1 MKVFLVFPVLL
12 ILIFGTPV
20 FADFEKGAAAALRGD
35 YATALEQWKPFAE
48 QGDASAQFNLGWMYR
63 HGQGVIQDYK
73 AAIKWYKLAAEQ
85 GHVEAQQNL
94 GSMYNLGRGVTQD
107 YKAALKWYQRAASQ
121 GSFVA
126 QYNLGNMY
134 VQGNGVTQDNINAH
148 RWWNIAA
155 SQGHEMA
162 ASFRKA
168 VEKKMTTTQIE
179 KAQLLALEC
188 MARNYKGC

>member
-1 MKVFLVFPVLL
+1 MKEFLAYSILL
-12 ILIFGTPV
+12 ILLFGTSAI
-20 FADFEKGAAAALRGD
+20 ADFEKGAAAAIRGD
-35 YATALEQWKPFAE
+35 YATALEEWEPLAE

-63 HGQGVIQDYK
+63 YGQGVIQDYK
-73 AAIKWYKLAAEQ
+73 AATKWYKRAAEQ
-85 GHVEAQQNL
+85 GHVEAQVNL
-94 GSMYNLGRGVTQD
+94 GSMYKSGRGVTQD
-107 YKAALKWYQRAASQ
+107 YQAALKWYKRAASQ

-126 QYNLGNMY
+126 QYKLGNMY
-134 VQGNGVTQDNINAH
+134 AQGNGVTQDYINAY

-168 VEKKMTTTQIE
+168 VEKNMTPTQID
-179 KAQLLALEC
+179 KARLLALEC